1 MYLMNKMIKY
11 FILINY
17 LLHIVNINQLFM
29 GKI

>member
-1 MYLMNKMIKY
+1 MSLVDKMIKY

-17 LLHIVNINQLFM
+17 LLHIVNINQLLM